1 MDACLPVA
9 APVLLNA
16 AANLLDQPTP
26 AFAMSLLKEITLG
39 IDFGTS
45 NSAMAVRHGAGPARM
60 LCLEGNAHTLPTAVF
75 FNSENHGTH
84 FGRDAVDQYLLGTE
98 GRLMRSLKS
107 LLGSALL
114 QDKTAVHNNLVSY
127 QDIIGLFLRM
137 LAQKSRHSL
146 GGMPERV
153 VMGRPVH
160 FVDGDASRDRQAQ
173 EVLRQAALAAG
184 FQNVSFQFEPMA
196 AALDLE
202 QRITRESLVLV
213 VDIGG
218 GTSDFTVVRLG
229 PERMHQTDRSSDVL
243 ATTGVHIGGTDFD
256 RRLSLELLMPLLGF
270 RHLGPTGREVPSGVF
285 FDLSTW
291 HLIQWRYSPGALRE
305 ALKLRTDYTDAPLH
319 GRLMQVLNERLG
331 HRMANT
337 VEQAKI
343 AASTGDAEAPMP
355 LDWIEPGLGAAITAQ
370 GLARCLAQPLQKV
383 VGCARE
389 CVQLAG
395 LAPQG
400 LDAIYLTGGSSALR
414 PLRQALNAAFPETPQ
429 MEGDLFGG
437 VAAGLA
443 VSG

>member
-1 MDACLPVA
+1 MP
-9 APVLLNA
+9 
-16 AANLLDQPTP
+16 
-26 AFAMSLLKEITLG
+26 LLKETTLG

-45 NSAMAVRHGAGPARM
+45 NSAMAVRHASGPARM
-60 LCLEGNAHTLPTAVF
+60 LALEGTAHTLPTALF
-75 FNSENHGTH
+75 FNAEDHSTH
-84 FGRDAVDQYLLGTE
+84 FGRDAVGQYLSGTE

-114 QDKTAVHNNLVSY
+114 QDKTAVHNSLVSY

-137 LAQKSRHSL
+137 LAQKSLEVL
-146 GGMPERV
+146 GGMPGRV

-160 FVDGDASRDRQAQ
+160 FVDGEETRDRQA
-173 EVLRQAALAAG
+173 EEALRQAALAAG
-184 FQNVSFQFEPMA
+184 FENVSFQLEPIA
-196 AALDLE
+196 AALDHE

-229 PERMHQTDRSSDVL
+229 PERMRYTDRRRDVL
-243 ATTGVHIGGTDFD
+243 ATTGVHLGGTDFD

-270 RHLGPTGREVPSGVF
+270 RHLGPTGREVPSSVF

-291 HLIQWRYSPGALRE
+291 HLIQWLYAPSALRD
-305 ALKLRTDYTDAPLH
+305 AQKLRADYTDARLH

-337 VEQAKI
+337 VELAKI
-343 AASTGDAEAPMP
+343 AASMDGADAPMP
-355 LDWIEPGLGAAITAQ
+355 LDWIEPGLGAAVTAQ
-370 GLARCLAQPLQKV
+370 GLGHCLAQPLQQV
-383 VGCARE
+383 VACARE

-395 LAPQG
+395 LGPQG

-414 PLRQALNAAFPETPQ
+414 PLRQALKSAFPDTPQ
-429 MEGDLFGG
+429 VEGDLFGG